1 MHQAGTPAPNAEAR
15 PLGAL
20 RVSHRTEPLLARAGV
35 EFLQVQMLSA
45 GHPDEGYQKTRAHY
59 LDCGFRPLQKFPE

>member
-1 MHQAGTPAPNAEAR
+1 
-15 PLGAL
+15 
-20 RVSHRTEPLLARAGV
+20 
-35 EFLQVQMLSA
+35 MLSA